1 MFLPNPLLSK
11 NKNLARASNPILYP
25 EYLYLSK
32 SVLFLVSLRAQAA
45 NNFLTQ
51 NQHPVCMTKNFAHRQ
66 HKYSLHFFIIKCDF
80 TSL

>member
-1 MFLPNPLLSK
+1 MSLPNPLLSK

-32 SVLFLVSLRAQAA
+32 SVLYLVDLRAQAT

-51 NQHPVCMTKNFAHRQ
+51 NQRPVCMTKNFAHRQ
-66 HKYSLHFFIIKCDF
+66 YKYSLHFFMIKCDF